1 MHNTKQLSHSYPL
14 SYAHHTAKHSMSQKQ
29 QRKGTE
35 NLHECCIKM
44 KPTSL
49 DHLTC
54 LKKIKARNT
63 RNTTDKSF
71 KIYVCVWRNDVR
83 LFLNVLT
90 LLEDFTSRGNKF
102 QNFGPSIKIDLIL
115 WISKW

>member
-14 SYAHHTAKHSMSQKQ
+14 SYAHHSMSQKQ

-35 NLHECCIKM
+35 KSARMLYRNE
-44 KPTSL
+44 PTSL

-63 RNTTDKSF
+63 RITTNKSF
-71 KIYVCVWRNDVR
+71 RVYVCV
-83 LFLNVLT
+83 
-90 LLEDFTSRGNKF
+90 
-102 QNFGPSIKIDLIL
+102 
-115 WISKW
+115 